1 MKVERPNV
9 VSVYLSDEEF
19 QGLQEFEEA
28 DSRSRTQEVRLM
40 MLKGMNMARREE
52 PDKYGK

>member
-1 MKVERPNV
+1 MKVERPV

-40 MLKGMNMARREE
+40 MLKGMNMAWREE

>member
-19 QGLQEFEEA
+19 QGLQEFEEV